1 MILRIKLVCLTP
13 ANYFQPDQK
22 IAGEAQNLLKR
33 VESVLRTG
41 LCLKHKYETRAET
54 NDESQAN

>member
-1 MILRIKLVCLTP
+1 MCLTL

-33 VESVLRTG
+33 VESILSTG
-41 LCLKHKYETRAET
+41 LCIKHKYETRAET
-54 NDESQAN
+54 NDESLAN